1 MSSIKEIIDLFPNN
15 LQDPMLRF
23 WGIVKEELGVKR
35 EDFTELKNIVFEL
48 AQAQNRT
55 EQRIEELAEAQKT
68 LTEAQ
73 SRTEQRVEE
82 LAQAQ
87 SRTEQRV
94 EELARA
100 QKETERSLVQLTRT
114 VTFTLGGLGRRWG
127 MDSENSFRNGL
138 IEILRDTGNEV
149 SSYQINDTEG
159 FVFGHPS
166 VIDIDLIV
174 RGDTIILVELKASVS
189 KSDVYVFMK
198 KAELYSRKTGKRTDR
213 LVMITPFVD
222 DDAGVFAGEN
232 KVVICD
238 AITDTTEKLKIP

>member
-1 MSSIKEIIDLFPNN
+1 
-15 LQDPMLRF
+15 MLRF

-55 EQRIEELAEAQKT
+55 EQRIEDLAEAQKT

-82 LAQAQ
+82 LAQ
-87 SRTEQRV
+87 
-94 EELARA
+94 A

>member
-1 MSSIKEIIDLFPNN
+1 
-15 LQDPMLRF
+15 
-23 WGIVKEELGVKR
+23 
-35 EDFTELKNIVFEL
+35 
-48 AQAQNRT
+48 
-55 EQRIEELAEAQKT
+55 
-68 LTEAQ
+68 
-73 SRTEQRVEE
+73 
-82 LAQAQ
+82 
-87 SRTEQRV
+87 
-94 EELARA
+94 
-100 QKETERSLVQLTRT
+100 ETERSLVQLTRT

-149 SSYQINDTEG
+149 SSYQISDTEG